1 MELIQV
7 SLQPIPAQNVAV
19 ALPSASDS
27 SVMQNCIV
35 STREL
40 RGHQYM
46 SLSVGG
52 VVVVNNVRMVLN
64 SALVRAAYAGL
75 AGDFAVIDLT
85 GDNAPV
91 KYAGWGSRWVLLF
104 NPDSS
109 I

>member
-1 MELIQV
+1 MELIQIP
-7 SLQPIPAQNVAV
+7 LQPEASQFVGV
-19 ALPSASDS
+19 SLPSASDS

-46 SLSVGG
+46 SLSVNG

-64 SALVRAAYAGL
+64 TALVRAEYAGL

-91 KYAGWGSRWVLLF
+91 QYAGWGSRWVLLF